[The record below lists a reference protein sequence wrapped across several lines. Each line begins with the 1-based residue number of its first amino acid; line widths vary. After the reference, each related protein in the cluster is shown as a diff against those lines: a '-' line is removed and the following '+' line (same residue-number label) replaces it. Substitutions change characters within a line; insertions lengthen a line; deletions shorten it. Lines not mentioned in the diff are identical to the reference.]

1 MQQSHA
7 EIGRKPLPAL
17 ALGAIGVVY
26 GDIGTSPL
34 YAFKECFSSHHGLV
48 IDAVNVYGIL
58 SLIFWSV
65 MLVVSFKYVS
75 VVLRADNGGE
85 GGSLALLAL
94 VSSAV
99 KSRFAIAAVTALG
112 IFAAALFY
120 GDSMITP
127 AISVLSAVEGLE
139 VVWPG
144 LDVLVIPITLAILI
158 ALFMIQRQGTARIG
172 NLFGPLMLLWFAA
185 IAILGILHIIERPE
199 IVQALNPLYAI
210 DFFRVHGWFAFLV
223 LSSVVLALTGAEALY
238 SDLGHFGRRPIR
250 LTWFGLVLPSLVLN
264 YFGQGALLLN
274 DPTAIE
280 NPFFRLAEGW
290 AALPLV
296 VMATIAT
303 IIASQAVITGAFSV
317 TQQAIQ
323 LGFLPRLR
331 VIHTSH
337 ATIGQIYVPFVNW
350 MLMTAVVILVLGFQ
364 SSSNLAA
371 AYGVAVTGTMV
382 IDSLLIAGVI
392 FLIWKWS
399 RIPAII
405 LVSVFLIADLSF
417 FSANIGKITHG
428 GWFTIAVALVVFVL
442 LTTWKRGRQLLAAR
456 IDQDAMPV
464 EVFLK
469 SLSNRATRVSG
480 TAIFLTGR
488 PNGIPS
494 ALLHNLKHNKIIH
507 ERNILLTVEMQPV
520 AHVPVA
526 RRLLAEDLGGGFHRL
541 TMIFGFMDD
550 PDVPVALRH
559 SGDLGLPINLMETS
573 FFISRETIVAS
584 MLPGMM
590 LWREALFAW
599 MSRNAANAMDF
610 FGLPT
615 NRVVELGTQ
624 VEI

>member
-34 YAFKECFSSHHGLV
+34 YAFKECFSSHHGLL
-48 IDAVNVYGIL
+48 INDVNVYGIL

-185 IAILGILHIIERPE
+185 IAILGIMHIVERPE
-199 IVQALNPLYAI
+199 IIQALNPLYAI
-210 DFFRVHGWFAFLV
+210 NFFRAHGWLAFLV

-274 DPTAIE
+274 DPTAVE

-296 VMATIAT
+296 VLATIAT

-350 MLMTAVVILVLGFQ
+350 MLITAVVILVLGFQ

-392 FLIWKWS
+392 FLIWKWP

-417 FSANIGKITHG
+417 FSANVGKITHG
-428 GWFTIAVALVVFVL
+428 GWFTVAVALVVFVL

-464 EVFLK
+464 DVFLK

-559 SGDLGLPINLMETS
+559 SGELGLPINLMETS

>member
-1 MQQSHA
+1 MQQAHA
-7 EIGRKPLPAL
+7 ETGRKSLSAL
-17 ALGAIGVVY
+17 AIGAIGVVY

-34 YAFKECFSSHHGLV
+34 YAFKECFGGHHGLS
-48 IDAVNVYGIL
+48 IDEANVYGIL

-65 MLVVSFKYVS
+65 MLVVSFKYVTII
-75 VVLRADNGGE
+75 LRADNGGE

-94 VSSAV
+94 VSNAV
-99 KSRFAIAAVTALG
+99 KTRVAVAAVTALG

-127 AISVLSAVEGLE
+127 AISVLSAVEGLK
-139 VVWPG
+139 VAWPG
-144 LDVLVIPITLAILI
+144 IDVLVIPLTLGVLI
-158 ALFMIQRQGTARIG
+158 ALFMIQRQGTNRIG
-172 NLFGPLMLLWFAA
+172 ILFGPLMLLWFAT
-185 IAILGILHIIERPE
+185 IATLGVWHIVQRPAIIEA
-199 IVQALNPLYAI
+199 VNPFYAVN
-210 DFFRVHGWFAFLV
+210 FFFIHGWLAFFV

-238 SDLGHFGRRPIR
+238 SDLGHFGRNPIR

-264 YFGQGALLLN
+264 YFGQGALLLE
-274 DPTAIE
+274 DPSAVE
-280 NPFFRLAEGW
+280 NPFFRLATDW

-296 VMATIAT
+296 VLATIAT

-331 VIHTSH
+331 VVHTSQS
-337 ATIGQIYVPFVNW
+337 AMGQIYVPFVNW

-382 IDSLLIAGVI
+382 IDSLLIACVI
-392 FLIWKWS
+392 FLIWHWP
-399 RIPAII
+399 RIPAAI
-405 LVSVFLIADLSF
+405 LVAVFLIADLSF
-417 FSANIGKITHG
+417 FLANIGKITHG
-428 GWFTIAVALVVFVL
+428 GWFTLAIGLVIFVL
-442 LTTWKRGRQLLAAR
+442 LTTWKRGRQLLLAR

-464 EVFLK
+464 DIFLK
-469 SLSNRATRVSG
+469 SISKRTHRVSG
-480 TAIFLTGR
+480 TAIFMTGR
-488 PNGIPS
+488 PDGIPS
-494 ALLHNLKHNKIIH
+494 ALLHNLKHNKILH
-507 ERNILLTVEMQPV
+507 ERNILLTVQMQPV

-526 RRLLAEDLGGGFHRL
+526 RRLLAEELGSGFHRL

-550 PDVPVALRH
+550 PDVPTALRH
-559 SGDLGLPINLMETS
+559 AADLGLPINLMETS

-615 NRVVELGTQ
+615 NRVVELGAQ
-624 VEI
+624 IEI

>member
-1 MQQSHA
+1 
-7 EIGRKPLPAL
+7 
-17 ALGAIGVVY
+17 
-26 GDIGTSPL
+26 
-34 YAFKECFSSHHGLV
+34 
-48 IDAVNVYGIL
+48 
-58 SLIFWSV
+58 
-65 MLVVSFKYVS
+65 
-75 VVLRADNGGE
+75 
-85 GGSLALLAL
+85 
-94 VSSAV
+94 
-99 KSRFAIAAVTALG
+99 
-112 IFAAALFY
+112 
-120 GDSMITP
+120 
-127 AISVLSAVEGLE
+127 
-139 VVWPG
+139 VW
-144 LDVLVIPITLAILI
+144 
-158 ALFMIQRQGTARIG
+158 
-172 NLFGPLMLLWFAA
+172 
-185 IAILGILHIIERPE
+185 
-199 IVQALNPLYAI
+199 
-210 DFFRVHGWFAFLV
+210 
-223 LSSVVLALTGAEALY
+223 
-238 SDLGHFGRRPIR
+238 
-250 LTWFGLVLPSLVLN
+250 
-264 YFGQGALLLN
+264 
-274 DPTAIE
+274 
-280 NPFFRLAEGW
+280 
-290 AALPLV
+290 
-296 VMATIAT
+296 ATVAT
-303 IIASQAVITGAFSV
+303 VIASQAVISGAFSV
-317 TQQAIQ
+317 TKQAIQ

-392 FLIWKWS
+392 FLIWKWP

-417 FSANIGKITHG
+417 FSANVGKITHG
-428 GWFTIAVALVVFVL
+428 GWFTVAVALVVFVL

-464 EVFLK
+464 DVFLK

-559 SGDLGLPINLMETS
+559 SGELGLPINLMETS

>member
-7 EIGRKPLPAL
+7 EAGRKSLPAL
-17 ALGAIGVVY
+17 AIGAVGVVY

-34 YAFKECFSSHHGLV
+34 YAFKECFGSHHGLS
-48 IDAVNVYGIL
+48 IDVANVYGIL

-65 MLVVSFKYVS
+65 MLVVSFKYVT
-75 VVLRADNGGE
+75 VILRADNGGE

-94 VSSAV
+94 VSNAV
-99 KSRFAIAAVTALG
+99 KSRAAIAAVTALG

-127 AISVLSAVEGLE
+127 AISVLSAVEGLK
-139 VVWPG
+139 VAWPG
-144 LDVLVIPITLAILI
+144 IDVLVIPVTLVVLV
-158 ALFMIQRQGTARIG
+158 ALFMFQRQGTNRIG
-172 NLFGPLMLLWFAA
+172 SLFGPLMLLWFAT
-185 IAILGILHIIERPE
+185 IAVLGVIHIVRMPE
-199 IVQALNPLYAI
+199 IVEAINPLYAI
-210 DFFRVHGWFAFLV
+210 NFFRIHGWLAFLV

-238 SDLGHFGRRPIR
+238 SDLGHFGRKPIR
-250 LTWFGLVLPSLVLN
+250 VTWFGLVLPSLVLN
-264 YFGQGALLLN
+264 YFGQGALMLN
-274 DPTAIE
+274 DPSAAE
-280 NPFFRLAEGW
+280 NPFFHLATDW

-296 VMATIAT
+296 VLATIAT
-303 IIASQAVITGAFSV
+303 IIASQAVITGAYSV

-331 VIHTSH
+331 VIHTSQS
-337 ATIGQIYVPFVNW
+337 AMGQIYVPFVNW

-382 IDSLLIAGVI
+382 IDSFLIAGVI
-392 FLIWKWS
+392 FLIWQWP
-399 RIPAII
+399 RVPAAI
-405 LVSVFLIADLSF
+405 LVAVFLIADLSF
-417 FSANIGKITHG
+417 FFANIGKITHG
-428 GWFTIAVALVVFVL
+428 GWFTLAVALVVFIV
-442 LTTWKRGRQLLAAR
+442 LTTWKKGRRLLLAR

-464 EVFLK
+464 DIFLK
-469 SLSNRATRVSG
+469 SISHRATRVTG

-488 PNGIPS
+488 PQGIPS

-526 RRLLAEDLGGGFHRL
+526 RRLLAEELGSGFHRL

-550 PDVPVALRH
+550 PDVPAALRH
-559 SGDLGLPINLMETS
+559 ADEIGLPINLMETS

>member
-7 EIGRKPLPAL
+7 ETGRKSLPAL
-17 ALGAIGVVY
+17 AIGAIGVVY

-34 YAFKECFSSHHGLV
+34 YAFKECFSSHHGLS
-48 IDAVNVYGIL
+48 IDTTNVYGIL

-65 MLVVSFKYVS
+65 MLVVSFKYVTI
-75 VVLRADNGGE
+75 VLRADNGGE

-94 VSSAV
+94 VSNAV
-99 KSRFAIAAVTALG
+99 KSKFAVAAVTALG

-127 AISVLSAVEGLE
+127 AISVLSAVEGIQ
-139 VVWPG
+139 VAWPG
-144 LDVLVIPITLAILI
+144 FEMLVIPVTLAILI
-158 ALFMIQRQGTARIG
+158 VLFMIQRQGTARIG
-172 NLFGPLMLLWFAA
+172 TLFGPLMLLWFATL
-185 IAILGILHIIERPE
+185 AILGIVHIVARPE
-199 IVQALNPLYAI
+199 IVEALNPLYAVE
-210 DFFRVHGWFAFLV
+210 FFRVHGWLAFLV

-238 SDLGHFGRRPIR
+238 SDLGHFGGRPIR

-274 DPTAIE
+274 DPTAVE
-280 NPFFRLAEGW
+280 NPFFRLATEW

-296 VMATIAT
+296 VLATIAT
-303 IIASQAVITGAFSV
+303 IIASQAVITGAYSV

-331 VIHTSH
+331 VVHTSH
-337 ATIGQIYVPFVNW
+337 ATMGQIYVPFVNW

-382 IDSLLIAGVI
+382 IDTLLIAGVI
-392 FLIWKWS
+392 FFIWHWP
-399 RIPAII
+399 RLPAIL

-417 FSANIGKITHG
+417 FSANVGKITHG
-428 GWFTIAVALVVFVL
+428 GWFTLAVALVVFIL
-442 LTTWKRGRQLLAAR
+442 LTTWKRGRQLLTAR

-464 EVFLK
+464 DIFLK
-469 SLSNRATRVSG
+469 SISNRATKVAG

-488 PNGIPS
+488 PQGIPS

-520 AHVPVA
+520 AHVPIA
-526 RRLLAEDLGGGFHRL
+526 RRLLAEDLGAGFHRL

-550 PDVPVALRH
+550 PDVPAALRH
-559 SGDLGLPINLMETS
+559 ADEIGLPINLMETS

>member
-34 YAFKECFSSHHGLV
+34 YAFKECFSSHHGLF
-48 IDAVNVYGIL
+48 INDVNVYGIL

-185 IAILGILHIIERPE
+185 IAILGIMHIIERPE

-210 DFFRVHGWFAFLV
+210 NFFRAHGWLAFLV

-250 LTWFGLVLPSLVLN
+250 FTWFGLVLPSLVLN

-274 DPTAIE
+274 DPTAVE

-296 VMATIAT
+296 V
-303 IIASQAVITGAFSV
+303 
-317 TQQAIQ
+317 
-323 LGFLPRLR
+323 L
-331 VIHTSH
+331 
-337 ATIGQIYVPFVNW
+337 
-350 MLMTAVVILVLGFQ
+350 
-364 SSSNLAA
+364 
-371 AYGVAVTGTMV
+371 
-382 IDSLLIAGVI
+382 
-392 FLIWKWS
+392 
-399 RIPAII
+399 
-405 LVSVFLIADLSF
+405 
-417 FSANIGKITHG
+417 
-428 GWFTIAVALVVFVL
+428 
-442 LTTWKRGRQLLAAR
+442 
-456 IDQDAMPV
+456 
-464 EVFLK
+464 
-469 SLSNRATRVSG
+469 
-480 TAIFLTGR
+480 
-488 PNGIPS
+488 
-494 ALLHNLKHNKIIH
+494 
-507 ERNILLTVEMQPV
+507 
-520 AHVPVA
+520 
-526 RRLLAEDLGGGFHRL
+526 
-541 TMIFGFMDD
+541 
-550 PDVPVALRH
+550 
-559 SGDLGLPINLMETS
+559 
-573 FFISRETIVAS
+573 
-584 MLPGMM
+584 
-590 LWREALFAW
+590 
-599 MSRNAANAMDF
+599 
-610 FGLPT
+610 
-615 NRVVELGTQ
+615 
-624 VEI
+624 

>member
-442 LTTWKRGRQLLAAR
+442 LTTWKRGRQLLAA
-456 IDQDAMPV
+456 
-464 EVFLK
+464 
-469 SLSNRATRVSG
+469 
-480 TAIFLTGR
+480 
-488 PNGIPS
+488 
-494 ALLHNLKHNKIIH
+494 
-507 ERNILLTVEMQPV
+507 
-520 AHVPVA
+520 
-526 RRLLAEDLGGGFHRL
+526 
-541 TMIFGFMDD
+541 
-550 PDVPVALRH
+550 
-559 SGDLGLPINLMETS
+559 
-573 FFISRETIVAS
+573 
-584 MLPGMM
+584 
-590 LWREALFAW
+590 
-599 MSRNAANAMDF
+599 
-610 FGLPT
+610 
-615 NRVVELGTQ
+615 
-624 VEI
+624 